1 MENNIDISV
10 IIEDVSNLLKDKLI
24 NAISPIINEKQQV
37 DNLLLNMPSI
47 QNILKENIDL
57 KEEVIKLNNKL
68 DKLRNKYKEQFLQ
81 LPLNTNIF
89 KNQRNKNI
97 QLEIEELSD
106 KDNLNVY
113 FLIYLLKIL
122 VNQKRF
128 ILIIL

>member
-97 QLEIEELSD
+97 QLEKKSCPI
-106 KDNLNVY
+106 
-113 FLIYLLKIL
+113 KI
-122 VNQKRF
+122 
-128 ILIIL
+128 I